1 MKRTILNGL
10 LAGLVLAGCSGES
23 PEKQLASAKD
33 YLQKND
39 TKAAVIQ
46 IKNVLQAQPESG
58 EARFLYGR
66 TLLEQGDAAAAEVE
80 LRKALAAS
88 YPQDAVVPELAD
100 ALARLGEAKK
110 LVDEFGATQLGTP
123 RAQARLKTALVG
135 AYAALGK
142 RSEAQAALARAQAA
156 GVSVRVAS
164 RCPLGRV
171 LPRSDSP
178 FPDAGGLSPVKA
190 RVALQLELLQRQP

>member
-1 MKRTILNGL
+1 MKRSILNGL

-100 ALARLGEAKK
+100 ATDPHEPGLLAPDYPAPI
-110 LVDEFGATQLGTP
+110 VDH
-123 RAQARLKTALVG
+123 AQEREV
-135 AYAALGK
+135 
-142 RSEAQAALARAQAA
+142 ALARFQA
-156 GVSVRVAS
+156 
-164 RCPLGRV
+164 
-171 LPRSDSP
+171 LP
-178 FPDAGGLSPVKA
+178 A
-190 RVALQLELLQRQP
+190 R